1 MNDNAGTDIKDDK
14 KVSRVNKKPA
24 MSMVLFLY
32 LSLIIVL
39 FSISAMFLMRLS
51 ANKISQQITQNLNI
65 LQVERISSTIKSSL
79 HDKMLLLLDHAQFP
93 QLNKS
98 VMNPEADHTSLID
111 FMNELSII
119 GKKHQLS
126 LLDNAGH
133 IINSTQK
140 SPEFIYRD
148 MYWVSDLINGKIEEH
163 IEISN
168 YKGCFFWRIVVPVK
182 HAGVTEGIL
191 VCEIEILENEIQ
203 QLLDG
208 STENFLELVWDDKV
222 IASAGIRSDS
232 PVVKFILKKPELIV
246 TYQTQTGNVNKLL
259 HEELVRGIVFL
270 VVLAL
275 FVSIIALLTGIKLL
289 VHPLYDIRKITRS
302 IIKQISQT
310 IYGQHDLIASDFL
323 IRDLQLLA
331 DDFNHMI
338 RQVNKREDLL
348 VRAQKG
354 QDLLIKQRTAELH
367 VSEEKMQSILDTIPD
382 YILNIDSKGK
392 IVYINRTVLGVNVE
406 EIIGTNINDHIAP
419 KFHTMLMEMIEMVLK
434 TGKTREFEQEV
445 NPKDSDKKIW
455 NMIRLGRMGN
465 IGKDALVTMVSTDIT
480 SQKLTEEVLRQTNE
494 NLKQQ
499 TAFAKEMAGQAK
511 IANKAKS
518 DFLANMSHEIR
529 TPMNGVIGMAE
540 LLFDTDLDKI
550 QREYAQIIKNSGDS
564 LLTLIN
570 DILDFSKIEAGKLDI
585 EAIDFD
591 LRNLM
596 DEFAAAM
603 SFRTEEKGL
612 EFICSIAPQLPEFF
626 RGDPGRVKQI
636 LINLTGNAVKFTEK
650 GEVAVLCRL
659 EKELQD
665 SYRLYFSVQ
674 DTGIGISQENQA
686 RLFEEF
692 TQADSST
699 TRKFGGTGLGL
710 AISKKLSELMNGEIG
725 IKSKE
730 GKGSTFWFTIEL
742 GKSDKI
748 PRPVKTGDLSKA
760 KVLVVDDNRT
770 NREAIGAML
779 SSWNIKHAL
788 SKSGADGLDMLY
800 KAFAQKAPFDI
811 AVLDMQMPGM
821 DGKEICEI
829 IKNDKKLE
837 KTHLVLLTSMG
848 SRGDAKQSKKAGFAA
863 FLVKPI
869 RQSDLFD
876 CLAQLMGMPET
887 KDDSNEKQLITR
899 HSISENR
906 KTKMRI
912 LLVEDN
918 KTNQMLLIIILK
930 KIGYLID
937 TAVNGVDALEK
948 LKATPYDLVFMD
960 LQMPV
965 MGGLEATQEIR
976 DSKSDVLNHKIP
988 IIAMTANA
996 MKEDREICLQAG
1008 MDDYIPKPINKK
1020 IVLTTIDKWLPKDN

>member
-1 MNDNAGTDIKDDK
+1 
-14 KVSRVNKKPA
+14 VS
-24 MSMVLFLY
+24 
-32 LSLIIVL
+32 
-39 FSISAMFLMRLS
+39 
-51 ANKISQQITQNLNI
+51 
-65 LQVERISSTIKSSL
+65 
-79 HDKMLLLLDHAQFP
+79 D
-93 QLNKS
+93 QLK
-98 VMNPEADHTSLID
+98 T
-111 FMNELSII
+111 
-119 GKKHQLS
+119 
-126 LLDNAGH
+126 
-133 IINSTQK
+133 
-140 SPEFIYRD
+140 EFI
-148 MYWVSDLINGKIEEH
+148 N
-163 IEISN
+163 
-168 YKGCFFWRIVVPVK
+168 
-182 HAGVTEGIL
+182 
-191 VCEIEILENEIQ
+191 
-203 QLLDG
+203 
-208 STENFLELVWDDKV
+208 
-222 IASAGIRSDS
+222 
-232 PVVKFILKKPELIV
+232 
-246 TYQTQTGNVNKLL
+246 
-259 HEELVRGIVFL
+259 
-270 VVLAL
+270 
-275 FVSIIALLTGIKLL
+275 
-289 VHPLYDIRKITRS
+289 
-302 IIKQISQT
+302 
-310 IYGQHDLIASDFL
+310 
-323 IRDLQLLA
+323 
-331 DDFNHMI
+331 
-338 RQVNKREDLL
+338 
-348 VRAQKG
+348 
-354 QDLLIKQRTAELH
+354 
-367 VSEEKMQSILDTIPD
+367 
-382 YILNIDSKGK
+382 
-392 IVYINRTVLGVNVE
+392 
-406 EIIGTNINDHIAP
+406 
-419 KFHTMLMEMIEMVLK
+419 
-434 TGKTREFEQEV
+434 
-445 NPKDSDKKIW
+445 
-455 NMIRLGRMGN
+455 
-465 IGKDALVTMVSTDIT
+465 
-480 SQKLTEEVLRQTNE
+480 
-494 NLKQQ
+494 
-499 TAFAKEMAGQAK
+499 
-511 IANKAKS
+511 
-518 DFLANMSHEIR
+518 NMSHEIR
-529 TPMNGVIGMAE
+529 TPMNGVLGMSQLLNDTKLDHEQAE
-540 LLFDTDLDKI
+540 
-550 QREYAQIIKNSGDS
+550 YVSIISRSGNA
-564 LLTLIN
+564 LLTIIN

-585 EAIDFD
+585 EEIDFD
-591 LRNLM
+591 LRNLI
-596 DEFAAAM
+596 DDFAATM